1 MSTFTLS
8 TEVKNEWAGLMKEG
22 YDYSLEG
29 ISLAAITIWG
39 QLWDKM
45 RTLID
50 NETNLS
56 IEELDEAFFEQEKRI
71 STWSS
76 DFEMELGNA
85 SREESSF
92 AQKRINFCSEYIARF
107 RDQSN
112 PDIELLKW
120 AISESYFDLGQPEQ
134 GEKSFR
140 EQLTAYPYS
149 GWGWIRW
156 SDHYGV
162 LALGQQK
169 NSEKAVQ
176 ILEQALEVEGLK
188 DRYYVL
194 ERLEDLYAAL
204 GLEQKA
210 SAVKEEMLGLLIED
224 QDHEPQATTPNITTP
239 PISISPNTTS
249 PNTTSPNGKTPV
261 PVTRVKVGR
270 NDPCSCGSNKK
281 YKKCC
286 GSNDTV
292 Q

>member
-1 MSTFTLS
+1 METFTLNN
-8 TEVKNEWAGLMKEG
+8 EIKNEWAGLMKEG

-85 SREESSF
+85 SRDERSF
-92 AQKRINFCSEYIARF
+92 AQKRINFCSEYITRF

-194 ERLEDLYAAL
+194 ERLEDLYAEL
-204 GLEQKA
+204 GLHQKA
-210 SAVKEEMLGLLIED
+210 SAVKQEMLSLLVED
-224 QDHEPQATTPNITTP
+224 QVHEPHATIPNITTP

-249 PNTTSPNGKTPV
+249 TNGKTPV